1 VVVDGSVEELF
12 RAEYARLV
20 RALAV
25 SAGGVDAAADAVQDA
40 FVQANRH
47 WARIGQYDDP
57 AAWLRRVAVNR
68 ISNQRRD
75 RRRRTHALPRI
86 SIVSSPVATD
96 VHPDLDL
103 RAVVAALP
111 VQQRTA
117 VCLYYLADL
126 SVEQVSD
133 AMGIAVGTVKSHL
146 HDARR
151 SLSLRL
157 QEDRNG

>member
-1 VVVDGSVEELF
+1 MDGSVEELF

-151 SLSLRL
+151 SLSSRL

>member
-1 VVVDGSVEELF
+1 MVVGESIEELF

-20 RALAV
+20 RALSV
-25 SAGGVDAAADAVQDA
+25 SAGGAEVAADAVQDA
-40 FVQANRH
+40 FVQAQRH
-47 WARIGQYDDP
+47 WSRVAQYDDP

-68 ISNQRRD
+68 LSNQCRGRQRRAA
-75 RRRRTHALPRI
+75 ALPRI
-86 SIVSSPVATD
+86 SIVSPSEAAD
-96 VHPDLDL
+96 VQPDLDL
-103 RAVVAALP
+103 RALVATLP

-126 SVEQVSD
+126 SVEDVSD

-151 SLSLRL
+151 SLGSSL
-157 QEDRNG
+157 QEEHDG

>member
-1 VVVDGSVEELF
+1 MDGSVEELF

-40 FVQANRH
+40 FVQASRH

-68 ISNQRRD
+68 ISNQGRD

-151 SLSLRL
+151 SLSSRL

>member
-1 VVVDGSVEELF
+1 MVVGGSIEELF

-25 SAGGVDAAADAVQDA
+25 SAGGAEAAADAVQDA

-68 ISNQRRD
+68 ISNQRRA
-75 RRRRTHALPRI
+75 RRRRTEALPRI
-86 SIVSSPVATD
+86 SIVSPTVATD
-96 VHPDLDL
+96 AHPDLDL
-103 RAVVAALP
+103 RALVAALP
-111 VQQRTA
+111 AQQRTA

-126 SVEQVSD
+126 SVEEVSD
-133 AMGIAVGTVKSHL
+133 AMGVAVGTVKSHL
-146 HDARR
+146 YDARR
-151 SLSLRL
+151 SLSSGL
-157 QEDRNG
+157 QEDHHG

>member
-1 VVVDGSVEELF
+1 MGGSVEELF

-25 SAGGVDAAADAVQDA
+25 SAGGAEAAADAVQDA

-68 ISNQRRD
+68 ISNQRRG
-75 RRRRTHALPRI
+75 RRRRTAALPRI
-86 SIVSSPVATD
+86 SVVSPPVATD

-103 RAVVAALP
+103 RALVVALP
-111 VQQRTA
+111 LQQRTA
-117 VCLYYLADL
+117 VCLHYLADL
-126 SVEQVSD
+126 SVEEVSD

-151 SLSLRL
+151 SLSSRLR
-157 QEDRNG
+157 EDHDG